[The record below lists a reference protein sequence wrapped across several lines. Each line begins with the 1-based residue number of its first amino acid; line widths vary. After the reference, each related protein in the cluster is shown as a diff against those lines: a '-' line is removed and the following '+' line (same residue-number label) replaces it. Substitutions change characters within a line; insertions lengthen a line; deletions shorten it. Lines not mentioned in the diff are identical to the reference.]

1 VKRKSKGGLEIST
14 FQKLY
19 MLSQKKQIFFLQK
32 VALAMLLL
40 LPLSYLLPQTS
51 EYCIH
56 SSKVQ
61 KGGVLFLGVL
71 PILAKSIGV
80 VTSSSA
86 MSISAKFIVGV

>member
-1 VKRKSKGGLEIST
+1 VKKKSKGGLEIST

-40 LPLSYLLPQTS
+40 LPLSYLLPQNF

-56 SSKVQ
+56 SSKVH
-61 KGGVLFLGVL
+61 KGGCYF
-71 PILAKSIGV
+71 
-80 VTSSSA
+80 
-86 MSISAKFIVGV
+86 

>member
-1 VKRKSKGGLEIST
+1 MKKKSKGGLEIST

-51 EYCIH
+51 SI
-56 SSKVQ
+56 V
-61 KGGVLFLGVL
+61 F
-71 PILAKSIGV
+71 ILAKSRRGGV
-80 VTSSSA
+80 ISRSA
-86 MSISAKFIVGV
+86 SHSGKVHRGLLLLVVL

>member
-1 VKRKSKGGLEIST
+1 MEIST

-51 EYCIH
+51 SIVFILAK
-56 SSKVQ
+56 SRR
-61 KGGVLFLGVL
+61 GVLFLGVL
-71 PILAKSIGV
+71 PILAKSIGGCY
-80 VTSSSA
+80 
-86 MSISAKFIVGV
+86 F